1 MRIIP
6 AIDLIDGKC
15 VRLTQGD
22 YSAKK
27 IYSNS
32 PLEVAK
38 QFEAAGIHYLHLV
51 DLDGAK
57 AGQIKQYKILEAIA
71 TKTNLQV
78 DFGGGIQSD
87 EAVKIAFE
95 SGAQQITVGSLAVR
109 QPEIFIKWLQKYGPE
124 RMILGADVS
133 NNKIATNA
141 WQEQSDRDVFEFLED
156 YIAQNVKYAV
166 CTDVAKD
173 GMLAGPA
180 LELYRQILERFS
192 LNLIASGGISSVED
206 LKKLK
211 SIGCEGAIVGKAI
224 YDQKITLKE
233 LEALC

>member
-27 IYSNS
+27 IYNDS

-38 QFEAAGIHYLHLV
+38 QFEDAGIHYLHLV

-57 AGQIKQYKILEAIA
+57 AGQIKHYEILEAIA

-109 QPEIFIKWLQKYGPE
+109 QPEIFVKWLQQYGPE
-124 RMILGADVS
+124 RIILGADVS
-133 NNKIATNA
+133 DNKIATNA
-141 WQEQSDRDVFEFLED
+141 WQEQSDRDVFEFLEA

-180 LELYRQILERFS
+180 LELYNQILERFS
-192 LNLIASGGISSVED
+192 LNLIASGGISSLED
-206 LKKLK
+206 LQKLK
-211 SIGCEGAIVGKAI
+211 AIGCEGAIIGKAI